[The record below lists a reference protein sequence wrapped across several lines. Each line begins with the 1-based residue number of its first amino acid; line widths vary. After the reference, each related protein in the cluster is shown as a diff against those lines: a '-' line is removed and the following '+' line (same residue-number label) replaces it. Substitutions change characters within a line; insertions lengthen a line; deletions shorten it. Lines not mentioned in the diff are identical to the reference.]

1 MTKADLVDK
10 IHASTGLT
18 KDGAFAY
25 LETILETIK
34 KSLETAEG
42 VKISGFGSFIVK
54 EKNSRR
60 GRNPQTGQPITITA
74 RKILTFKP
82 SPVLKNLI
90 NQE

>member
-34 KSLETAEG
+34 KSLEMAED

-60 GRNPQTGQPITITA
+60 GRNPQTGEPITITA

-90 NQE
+90 NQG